1 MKFNYKLNL
10 TESNESII
18 NHLLS
23 QKNYS
28 ANIVLKKKTNSKFQ
42 LFLAEKIESS
52 KKKNLKIFK
61 FK

>member
-10 TESNESII
+10 TESNESMI

-28 ANIVLKKKTNSKFQ
+28 ANIVIKKKLIQNSNYFWLKK
-42 LFLAEKIESS
+42 
-52 KKKNLKIFK
+52 
-61 FK
+61 

>member
-10 TESNESII
+10 TESNESMI

-28 ANIVLKKKTNSKFQ
+28 ANIVIKKKTNSKFQ

-52 KKKNLKIFK
+52 KKKS
-61 FK
+61 